1 MIDLALIR
9 FAQVPEPCQKRGK
22 VGSVKQRLLAELDA
36 FEVTSFDRC
45 VQRSA
50 ADTEQLK
57 CLVDRVRYFRKTEG
71 RRVDRINSG
80 ALIVVHTRHCLVRRN
95 VFMGFARVSHR
106 THCVTR
112 LGVNEQPKSALCYAM
127 AFPSVGG
134 ETILFG
140 LKLGQPV
147 GQGAMP
153 TALLDNA
160 HDLRDGFRGF
170 GKLGVDFR

>member
-1 MIDLALIR
+1 MPVIDLALIR
-9 FAQVPEPCQKRGK
+9 FAQVLKPYHKRGK

-57 CLVDRVRYFRKTEG
+57 CLADRVRYFREAEC

-95 VFMGFARVSHR
+95 VVMGCARVSHG

-112 LGVNEQPKSALCYAM
+112 LGLNEQPKSTLRYAM
-127 AFPSVGG
+127 ASSQWAVRLSCLALSSVSRSDRARC
-134 ETILFG
+134 
-140 LKLGQPV
+140 QPRCS
-147 GQGAMP
+147 M
-153 TALLDNA
+153 TN
-160 HDLRDGFRGF
+160 
-170 GKLGVDFR
+170 

>member
-1 MIDLALIR
+1 MIGPGLIR

-71 RRVDRINSG
+71 GRVDRINSG
-80 ALIVVHTRHCLVRRN
+80 ALIVVHTRR
-95 VFMGFARVSHR
+95 
-106 THCVTR
+106 
-112 LGVNEQPKSALCYAM
+112 
-127 AFPSVGG
+127 
-134 ETILFG
+134 
-140 LKLGQPV
+140 
-147 GQGAMP
+147 
-153 TALLDNA
+153 ALLVETC
-160 HDLRDGFRGF
+160 LRFAG
-170 GKLGVDFR
+170 